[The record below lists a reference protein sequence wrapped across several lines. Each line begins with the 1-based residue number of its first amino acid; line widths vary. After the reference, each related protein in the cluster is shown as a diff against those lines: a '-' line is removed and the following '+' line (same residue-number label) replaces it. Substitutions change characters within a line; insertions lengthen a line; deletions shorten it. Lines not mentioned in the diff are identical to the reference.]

1 MTAVPPASRFAMIRA
16 STKARLCR
24 RSCRKVSVA
33 AADVVVDVTAQSN
46 KDSEDAGFCGD
57 SFAERGE
64 LLASLTPLL
73 FSLKL
78 LGLVG
83 CDLMS
88 FCSTN

>member
-1 MTAVPPASRFAMIRA
+1 MTAVPQASRFGLFKA

-33 AADVVVDVTAQSN
+33 AADVVVDVTAPSN
-46 KDSEDAGFCGD
+46 EDSEDAAFCGD

-83 CDLMS
+83 CDLIP
-88 FCSTN
+88 FCGTN